1 MARSRKSI
9 VRNIHSIYT
18 FGDILGALRFGGKLP
33 CSGDLVCLQL
43 AISECEKLG
52 AGGLLFIAVL
62 CAASEVERKT
72 GFITYKILESVYGKS
87 YSSQV
92 LMKLVKRG
100 LLEPAPFPDTF
111 SHILRHK
118 RVFRISDKGRKCLRL
133 FADVFNMYQRE
144 VKRAKTA
151 NV

>member
-9 VRNIHSIYT
+9 VRNIHTVYT
-18 FGDILGALRFGGKLP
+18 YGDVLGALRFGGKLP
-33 CSGDLVCLQL
+33 SSGDLVCLQL
-43 AISECEKLG
+43 AISECEKQG
-52 AGGLLFIAVL
+52 AGGLLYIAVL

-72 GFITYKILESVYGKS
+72 GFVTYKILENMYGKS

-111 SHILRHK
+111 SHILRKK

-133 FADVFNMYQRE
+133 FSDVFNMYQRE